1 MFLPGSGRAGWAGR
15 QRTFRSP
22 PLFFSHT
29 LSSTLLSIH
38 PQASRRARAPAARAG
53 TKVDDAATANAL
65 DFDELTDVIR

>member
-1 MFLPGSGRAGWAGR
+1 MGGPAKNA
-15 QRTFRSP
+15 QIAP
-22 PLFFSHT
+22 AFFSHT